1 MSKFK
6 TPREKKLASLALD
19 GRNVY
24 GNNDK
29 ASRKGIPR
37 SKQRSHQT
45 LRRASKRPLLGVD
58 STFQE
63 DDLVQV
69 ESAVRESE
77 IEGKRKQFRK
87 RPDASLGDLLE
98 YKRTGDWQLL
108 TRKRK

>member
-19 GRNVY
+19 GRNIY
-24 GNNDK
+24 GENDK

-37 SKQRSHQT
+37 SKQLSHQA
-45 LRRASKRPLLGVD
+45 LRRAAKRPLLGVD

-77 IEGKRKQFRK
+77 IQSKRKQFRK